1 VRDALGGRPVGLR
14 ARACQ
19 LSGCLAHTEVW
30 QLSRRWPG
38 RDRVR
43 AGDGAWHG
51 HGTGR
56 AAGSLARPTSQVSR
70 RQIGRPALRAAG
82 SSADGARPHPVTGRV
97 GGSAGW
103 NWAPPSGINP
113 RPDRAPRWVRWW
125 DATPH
130 TRSNS

>member
-1 VRDALGGRPVGLR
+1 MRDALGGRPVGLR

-56 AAGSLARPTSQVSR
+56 AAGIAGQADITGQ
-70 RQIGRPALRAAG
+70 PA
-82 SSADGARPHPVTGRV
+82 ADRTA
-97 GGSAGW
+97 
-103 NWAPPSGINP
+103 
-113 RPDRAPRWVRWW
+113 RAPGGRFVR
-125 DATPH
+125 
-130 TRSNS
+130 